1 MCSGAGALDVT
12 PPGRPTRQRVAPTGP
27 PLFPSAGIMAR
38 GCTKVA
44 TSFIDASVAG
54 VGVLIAGR
62 VAGGVMAVWWLRFWI
77 LPCQPWVDDDGML
90 VDSNG
95 GFGELMETRWRD

>member
-1 MCSGAGALDVT
+1 MSRPLV
-12 PPGRPTRQRVAPTGP
+12 GRLGRSADQRVAPTDP

-44 TSFIDASVAG
+44 TSSIDASVAG

-62 VAGGVMAVWWLRFWI
+62 VAGGVMAGVVATVLDSP
-77 LPCQPWVDDDGML
+77 LPAMG
-90 VDSNG
+90 
-95 GFGELMETRWRD
+95 

>member
-1 MCSGAGALDVT
+1 MSRTLV
-12 PPGRPTRQRVAPTGP
+12 GRLGRSADRRVAPTSP

-44 TSFIDASVAG
+44 TSSIDASVAG

-62 VAGGVMAVWWLRFWI
+62 VAGGVMAGLVATI
-77 LPCQPWVDDDGML
+77 L
-90 VDSNG
+90 DSPLPAMG
-95 GFGELMETRWRD
+95 

>member
-1 MCSGAGALDVT
+1 MSLPLV
-12 PPGRPTRQRVAPTGP
+12 GRLGRSADRRVEPTDP

-44 TSFIDASVAG
+44 MSSIDASVAG

-62 VAGGVMAVWWLRFWI
+62 VAGGVMAGVVAMVLDSP
-77 LPCQPWVDDDGML
+77 LPAMG
-90 VDSNG
+90 
-95 GFGELMETRWRD
+95 

>member
-1 MCSGAGALDVT
+1 MSHPLV
-12 PPGRPTRQRVAPTGP
+12 GRLGRSADRRVAPTGP

-44 TSFIDASVAG
+44 TSSIDASVAG

-62 VAGGVMAVWWLRFWI
+62 VAGGVMAGVVAMDLDSP
-77 LPCQPWVDDDGML
+77 LPAMG
-90 VDSNG
+90 
-95 GFGELMETRWRD
+95 

>member
-1 MCSGAGALDVT
+1 MSRPLV
-12 PPGRPTRQRVAPTGP
+12 GRLGKSADRRVAPTGP

-44 TSFIDASVAG
+44 TSSIDALVAG

-62 VAGGVMAVWWLRFWI
+62 VAGGVMAGVVAMVLDSP
-77 LPCQPWVDDDGML
+77 LPAMG
-90 VDSNG
+90 
-95 GFGELMETRWRD
+95 